1 MVILVLNVLSIGLA
15 QQITTI
21 TTTVTTYPPSMV
33 TETSVVP
40 GTIGVATIA
49 HGGYKPVYIE
59 MGPDQECV
67 MVIRSE
73 PVTEP
78 PIPRVT
84 IPGNSYDICYPS
96 SNIRDDDYVC

>member
-59 MGPDQECV
+59 MGPDWLLGAS
-67 MVIRSE
+67 RSRS
-73 PVTEP
+73 PNP
-78 PIPRVT
+78 K
-84 IPGNSYDICYPS
+84 GNHSGE
-96 SNIRDDDYVC
+96 